1 MSDVEA
7 KKKDDSRKRDAV
19 ALDAS
24 DAKDT
29 KDAKDAKD
37 TTSSSKK
44 SKSSSSKSDSSREP
58 AEVAVAAPANKPV
71 MTLSLDSSEAR
82 QIHTTVTQ
90 NSKGGMN
97 SLQTDNS
104 PATYMLV
111 MVTNDVSRMS
121 KINKDKESAYTIIN
135 YVPLKMMDGIGF
147 HKAPY
152 EKAEGNAKQMVYFD
166 KKGKL
171 IPGTLSATL
180 ANAVMIDGT
189 KCLDWR
195 TWNPHPCSMMKN
207 KWRGTPT
214 DVVGTMSPGMPLSN
228 FLFDEQKDNIMHDS
242 MTEEMLK
249 PFSLALI
256 GIVVRS
262 NEQCGRGYGISIKS
276 IKHVKDVNCGMSG
289 IYDKK
294 WFYSDRTDINSQTLD
309 LLGKATRCKM
319 YEKDLSFV
327 SKLIRGSADDKVT
340 ERPVVYVDLKA
351 DASKNHSHKIHMH
364 PNNQTLELEFVC
376 DGSIYDGKRFRITIP
391 PTCFTME
398 ETGLSWIQTYYQ
410 WCLDS
415 NMADIVIIHDEYNVQ
430 KLSEGGAHT
439 YVDCC
444 IVPDEMSI
452 FSKDNMKMAIDKK
465 MQAALSTPADERFL
479 PINITAENV
488 ATFAGTTVSC
498 NKSSNVSH
506 SVVIDTSRLRI
517 PKDTQQESADSAD
530 SMSGDTEVVE
540 GWKSHT
546 SAVCRLYGG
555 METCRHVWC
564 AYLLVHDGPKIMLV
578 LPIGIQA
585 NRPAGGSA
593 LLKTPADVNI
603 YANPDMF
610 LS

>member
-1 MSDVEA
+1 MSDIDP
-7 KKKDDSRKRDAV
+7 KKKDDSKKRDAV
-19 ALDAS
+19 AMEAS

-29 KDAKDAKD
+29 NL
-37 TTSSSKK
+37 SVKK
-44 SKSSSSKSDSSREP
+44 SRVSSSKSDASREVP
-58 AEVAVAAPANKPV
+58 EVAVLPPSNKPV
-71 MTLSLDSSEAR
+71 MTLSLESSESR
-82 QIHTTVTQ
+82 QIYNTVTQ

-97 SLQTDNS
+97 SLQMENS

-135 YVPLKMMDGIGF
+135 YVPLKMMDSIGF

-171 IPGTLSATL
+171 IPGTLSSPL
-180 ANAVMIDGT
+180 AQAVMINGT
-189 KCLDWR
+189 KCLDWK
-195 TWNPHPCSMMKN
+195 TWNPHPCPMMKN

-214 DVVGTMSPGMPLSN
+214 DVVGTICPGVPLSN

-276 IKHVKDVNCGMSG
+276 IKHVKEINCGMSG

-294 WFYSDRTDINSQTLD
+294 WFYSDRTDINTQTLD
-309 LLGKATRCKM
+309 LLGRATRCKL
-319 YEKDLSFV
+319 YENDLNFV
-327 SKLIRGSADDKVT
+327 SKLIRGSADDKVS
-340 ERPVVYVDLKA
+340 ERPVVYVNLKE
-351 DASKNHSHKIHMH
+351 DVSKNHSHKIHMH

-376 DGSIYDGKRFRITIP
+376 DDSIYNGKRFRITIP
-391 PTCFTME
+391 PTSFTLE

-415 NMADIVIIHDEYNVQ
+415 NMADIVIIHDEYQVQ

-465 MQAALSTPADERFL
+465 MQIALSTPVDERFQ
-479 PINITAENV
+479 PINITADTV
-488 ATFAGTTVSC
+488 STFSGTTVAC
-498 NKSSNVSH
+498 NKASNVSH
-506 SVVIDTSRLRI
+506 SIIIDTSRLRI
-517 PKDTQQESADSAD
+517 PKDMQQESTDPAE
-530 SMSGDTEVVE
+530 SMSADTEVVD

-555 METCRHVWC
+555 MESCRHVWC
-564 AYLLVHDGPKIMLV
+564 GYLLVHDGPKIMLV

-585 NRPAGGSA
+585 NRPLGDSGV
-593 LLKTPADVNI
+593 LKTPADVNI
-603 YANPDMF
+603 YANPNVF